1 MTDFLDDSIN
11 HMLPC
16 VLLLDVSLSMQTQ
29 IASGFSRIDAL
40 NEGVK
45 VFQREIQDDD
55 YATEHVDVSLMTF
68 GSSVDIV
75 QDWIV
80 AKNFIAPTLKTHGS
94 TPLAEAFIN
103 AIDLCEQRKR
113 FYINHQIERYRPW
126 IIIISDGQPTSSPD
140 IWQRATTLAS
150 QVRDKRK
157 AFVTCVA
164 IDGCPTSSLKQL
176 SSAPEFTFELSSHS
190 FREFFHWI
198 SSSLGEFS
206 RSGESLEQDFVKP
219 SFFK

>member
-126 IIIISDGQPTSSPD
+126 IIIISDG
-140 IWQRATTLAS
+140 AAN
-150 QVRDKRK
+150 K
-157 AFVTCVA
+157 
-164 IDGCPTSSLKQL
+164 L
-176 SSAPEFTFELSSHS
+176 S
-190 FREFFHWI
+190 
-198 SSSLGEFS
+198 
-206 RSGESLEQDFVKP
+206 
-219 SFFK
+219 